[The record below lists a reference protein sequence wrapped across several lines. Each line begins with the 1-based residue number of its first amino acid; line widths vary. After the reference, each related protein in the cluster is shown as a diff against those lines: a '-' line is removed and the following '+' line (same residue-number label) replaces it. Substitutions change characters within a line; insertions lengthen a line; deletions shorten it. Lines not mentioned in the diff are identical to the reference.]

1 MPKALSLLTLLLLL
15 LAMAAVRLLRLLHQQ
30 VRRVEWLLQHLKAER
45 LQSRWQKGA
54 CLVGAAASHSISVS
68 LRFLKINRC
77 GGHFFSLWAFWF
89 WLALPFPAM
98 AVLSQALVL
107 SAQMGQA
114 LLDISLCDDEPVLPA
129 AQLGRLITAF
139 HAFAGR

>member
-1 MPKALSLLTLLLLL
+1 M
-15 LAMAAVRLLRLLHQQ
+15 
-30 VRRVEWLLQHLKAER
+30 
-45 LQSRWQKGA
+45 
-54 CLVGAAASHSISVS
+54 
-68 LRFLKINRC
+68 KINRC
-77 GGHFFSLWAFWF
+77 RGHFLLCVGLLV
-89 WLALPFPAM
+89 LAGVALPAM